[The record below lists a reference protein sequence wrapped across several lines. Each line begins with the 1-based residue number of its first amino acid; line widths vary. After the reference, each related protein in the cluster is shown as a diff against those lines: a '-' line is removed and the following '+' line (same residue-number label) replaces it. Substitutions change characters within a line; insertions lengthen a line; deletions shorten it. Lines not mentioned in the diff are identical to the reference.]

1 MLCAVREC
9 FLCDFRQ
16 HFIYA
21 YERLMQYG
29 NMLKKVVG
37 KNGQITFLAFIK
49 LFVCVCLCVFACVC
63 VCVCFWLCVLI
74 YVCLCVFVFFLIIHI
89 NVCVCVCLC
98 AYVSDWGCYASFNHL
113 INQYHV
119 TIMSQTHHVV
129 SNSTESWEKQQTKH
143 VWKHIYEWRWI
154 ACSSHMYIRDCPY
167 YIISHMKR
175 TSPTSISIHLD
186 PVLQ

>member
-49 LFVCVCLCVFACVC
+49 LFVCACVRACVC
-63 VCVCFWLCVLI
+63 VCVCLSVCEREWARGLCSVLLFLFLREREK
-74 YVCLCVFVFFLIIHI
+74 VCL
-89 NVCVCVCLC
+89 VCVCVC
-98 AYVSDWGCYASFNHL
+98 
-113 INQYHV
+113 
-119 TIMSQTHHVV
+119 
-129 SNSTESWEKQQTKH
+129 
-143 VWKHIYEWRWI
+143 VWVLVYE
-154 ACSSHMYIRDCPY
+154 
-167 YIISHMKR
+167 
-175 TSPTSISIHLD
+175 
-186 PVLQ
+186 

>member
-49 LFVCVCLCVFACVC
+49 FVCVCLCVFAC

-89 NVCVCVCLC
+89 NVCVCVSVRVCFWLRVLRKFQPPHQSISC
-98 AYVSDWGCYASFNHL
+98 N
-113 INQYHV
+113 
-119 TIMSQTHHVV
+119 HHVADPSCCV
-129 SNSTESWEKQQTKH
+129 KLHRKLRETADETRLETHLRMKMDCLFFAH
-143 VWKHIYEWRWI
+143 VHKRL
-154 ACSSHMYIRDCPY
+154 SLLY
-167 YIISHMKR
+167 Y
-175 TSPTSISIHLD
+175 
-186 PVLQ
+186 